1 MSISDEKT
9 GENLNI
15 VYAKLEGVLRESMC
29 KMKTPLI
36 IWDNFTTHYFFRC
49 SFYIFS
55 QANPDIVLLALIL
68 VHKYQHKF

>member
-36 IWDNFTTHYFFRC
+36 IWG
-49 SFYIFS
+49 
-55 QANPDIVLLALIL
+55 
-68 VHKYQHKF
+68 